1 MPQKKQR
8 SPQEKKELSYTLDR
22 RNAYGEND
30 KSSRKAIPAR
40 KANENR
46 KSRRKANQALT
57 IVDRLSEQEA
67 NVLESSLRHD
77 IERVGG
83 WTKVPDR
90 PLGEHVTLQSQR
102 AEQRK
107 NMNGKKQT

>member
-8 SPQEKKELSYTLDR
+8 SPQEKKKLSYTLDR

-46 KSRRKANQALT
+46 KSRRRANQALT
-57 IVDRLSEQEA
+57 IADRLPEEKA
-67 NVLESSLRHD
+67 NVLESSLLHD

-83 WTKVPDR
+83 WTKVPDQ
-90 PLGEHVTLQSQR
+90 PLGEHITLQSQR

-107 NMNGKKQT
+107 NTNSRKQN